1 MAIDV
6 GTGTQDIIIY
16 EPGIPLENCVKMVL
30 PSPTVLVAN
39 KIKQIT
45 QKGRPLGLEGVTMGG
60 GPCSKAVRQHL
71 AAGLPVYAT
80 EKAALTIGDNLAE
93 VEESGVQ
100 IVAELPPD
108 VERVWM
114 GDVDLQALQAG
125 LAPFGIT
132 LPQQFAVAVQD
143 HGFAPNESNRD
154 FRFKLWRDFLSRG
167 GWLKD
172 LVYRE
177 VPAVYTRMRSVQ
189 EIVPGA
195 VLMDTGG
202 AAVWGALCDPVV
214 RAKQAEGFTLL
225 NIGNGHTIAFL
236 VRGEQIW
243 GLFEHHTR
251 SLTPEKLV
259 ALLTKLQSGK
269 LAHEEV
275 YDDGGHGASVQPEFA
290 QLPPGC
296 FNQVVVTGPNRGL
309 AKGMGYY
316 FAVPGGD
323 MMLSGSFG
331 LLAGGGFLPLPEI

>member
-16 EPGIPLENCVKMVL
+16 EPGIPVENCVKMVL

-39 KIKQIT
+39 RIKQIT
-45 QKGRPLGLEGVTMGG
+45 QKGRPLGLGGVTMGG

-80 EKAALTIGDNLAE
+80 EKAALTIGDNLEE

-100 IVAELPPD
+100 IVQELPSD

-114 GDVDLQALQAG
+114 ADIDLTALQAG
-125 LAPFGIT
+125 LEPFGIS
-132 LPQQFAVAVQD
+132 LPKQFAVAVQD
-143 HGFAPNESNRD
+143 HGFAPNQSNRD
-154 FRFKLWRDFLSRG
+154 FRFKLWRDFLERG

-177 VPAVYTRMRSVQ
+177 VPEVYNRMRSVQ
-189 EIVPGA
+189 ETVPGA

-214 RAKQAEGFTLL
+214 RAKQANGFTLL

-243 GLFEHHTR
+243 GLLEHHTR
-251 SLTPEKLV
+251 KLTPEKLIKFLKKMQV
-259 ALLTKLQSGK
+259 GELTHQ
-269 LAHEEV
+269 EI
-275 YDDGGHGASVQPEFA
+275 YDDGGHGASLRPEFA

-296 FNQVVVTGPNRGL
+296 FDQIVVTGPNRAMVEGL
-309 AKGMGYY
+309 GYY
-316 FAVPGGD
+316 FAVPCGD

-331 LLAGGGFLPLPEI
+331 LLAGGGFLPLPAI